1 MTKQAKTLAPEA
13 AAPAP
18 VAAPATLPAQ
28 APSAALAALAAT
40 LAAAPVP
47 VQPAPQAVALRG
59 GLAIT
64 AVRLTGK
71 PYRVSAP
78 HNVAWWAT
86 LAQVLAQHGG
96 TAPVPAVVKAGLPA
110 THVAYLVRR
119 GYLQG
124 A

>member
-1 MTKQAKTLAPEA
+1 MTKQAKT
-13 AAPAP
+13 PAP
-18 VAAPATLPAQ
+18 VAAPATVATAPEV

-71 PYRVSAP
+71 PYRVTAP